1 MDHLPKFRRK
11 PKIPTISTTDVKTPP
26 SRNGFDEQ
34 PPQQIYPSTNNNT
47 NTVTV
52 TGGRSPT
59 PTKPGLR
66 KSAFRGL
73 HLRGSAKRGRSPP
86 AASLPHSP
94 PSPAIV
100 SHDGI
105 ASSPASSKQKDKAGS
120 ENGNGSGSAGGSAS
134 GSKIGSKHGSV
145 ASESGKNSHESPWPK
160 PRIPAFLNL
169 SVPGTRSRP
178 PRRRGGARR
187 ELIAGLHPDLE
198 NKFQDLV
205 WLERERLAAG
215 LASDADE
222 TAKWGSYKQTDMRR
236 GLQDRYFN
244 IKPWNHNRIKLR
256 VPAEELDYVNAST
269 ISLSSPSNKELPP
282 LRYIAMQGP
291 TENSLDFVWRMVAEQ
306 LTSPVVIV
314 QLTSF
319 FENNQ
324 VKCFPYLPMDDTQG
338 PWTINELDG
347 WSDGWSATLSFD
359 SLTTLEDGAIE
370 VRKLLFRVGE
380 EEEDRIIWHLLYTKW
395 PDFGVPAVDDL
406 ASFFTLMRLSREYNT
421 APENPRIIHC
431 SAGVGRTGTFI
442 TLEHLMRELDDG
454 ALDDYDGA
462 GEGDDLIFATVDA
475 LREQRRSMVQAES
488 QYLFLYQVLRKLW
501 QEKYDVEDSDGDSE
515 PAAKRLEVEE
525 LPT

>member
-11 PKIPTISTTDVKTPP
+11 PKIPTISTTDVKTAP
-26 SRNGFDEQ
+26 SRNGIDEQ
-34 PPQQIYPSTNNNT
+34 PPQQIYPSTT
-47 NTVTV
+47 TTVTV

-73 HLRGSAKRGRSPP
+73 HLRSPAKRARSPP
-86 AASLPHSP
+86 AASLPQSP
-94 PSPAIV
+94 PPPAIV

-105 ASSPASSKQKDKAGS
+105 TSSPASSRQKDKD
-120 ENGNGSGSAGGSAS
+120 GSGS
-134 GSKIGSKHGSV
+134 GSKDDSAA
-145 ASESGKNSHESPWPK
+145 ASSGKNSQESSRPK
-160 PRIPAFLNL
+160 PRIPAFLDL
-169 SVPGTRSRP
+169 SVPGTKPPP
-178 PRRRGGARR
+178 PRRRRGVRR
-187 ELIAGLHPDLE
+187 ELTAGFPADLE
-198 NKFQDLV
+198 NKFQELV

-215 LASDADE
+215 LAPDADE
-222 TAKWGSYKQTDMRR
+222 TTKWGSYKQTDLRR
-236 GLQDRYFN
+236 GVQDRYFN

-269 ISLSSPSNKELPP
+269 ISLSSPSDKELPP

-291 TENSLDFVWRMVAEQ
+291 TENSIDFVWRMVAEQ
-306 LTSPVVIV
+306 LTSPAVIV

-319 FENNQ
+319 FESNQ
-324 VKCFPYLPMDDTQG
+324 VKCFPYLPMDETQG

-347 WSDGWSATLSFD
+347 WNDGWSATLSFD
-359 SLTTLEDGAIE
+359 SLTTLENGAIE
-370 VRKLLFRVGE
+370 VRKLLLRVGD
-380 EEEDRIIWHLLYTKW
+380 EEEDRVIWHLLYTKW

-421 APENPRIIHC
+421 TTENPRIIHC

-442 TLEHLMRELDDG
+442 TLEHLIRELDKG
-454 ALDDYDGA
+454 ALDNYDGD
-462 GEGDDLIFATVDA
+462 GEGDDLIFATVDT

-501 QEKYDVEDSDGDSE
+501 QEKYDAEDSDGDSE

-525 LPT
+525 TLTD

>member
-11 PKIPTISTTDVKTPP
+11 PKIPTISTTDVKTSP
-26 SRNGFDEQ
+26 SRNGIDEQQ
-34 PPQQIYPSTNNNT
+34 PPQQIYPST
-47 NTVTV
+47 TVTV

-73 HLRGSAKRGRSPP
+73 HLRSSGKRLRSPP
-86 AASLPHSP
+86 PASLPQSP
-94 PSPAIV
+94 PPAIV

-105 ASSPASSKQKDKAGS
+105 TSSPRPKDKDGSGGGVGAGSKDDSASS
-120 ENGNGSGSAGGSAS
+120 
-134 GSKIGSKHGSV
+134 
-145 ASESGKNSHESPWPK
+145 GKSSHESFRPK

-169 SVPGTRSRP
+169 SVPGTKP
-178 PRRRGGARR
+178 PSRRRLGGAGR
-187 ELIAGLHPDLE
+187 ELTAGIPADLD
-198 NKFQDLV
+198 NKFQELV
-205 WLERERLAAG
+205 WQERIRLAAG
-215 LASDADE
+215 MAPNADE
-222 TAKWGSYKQTDMRR
+222 TTKWGSYKQVDMRR

-291 TENSLDFVWRMVAEQ
+291 TENSLDFVWRMIAEQ
-306 LTSPVVIV
+306 LTDPVVIV

-319 FENNQ
+319 YENNQ
-324 VKCFPYLPMDDTQG
+324 VKCYPYLPMDEEHE
-338 PWTINELDG
+338 PWVINEMDG
-347 WSDGWSATLSFD
+347 WSDGWSATLTFD
-359 SLTTLEDGAIE
+359 SLLSLENGAIE
-370 VRKLLFRVGE
+370 VRKLLLRVGD
-380 EEEDRIIWHLLYTKW
+380 EEEDRIVWHLLYTKW

-406 ASFFTLMRLSREYNT
+406 SSFFTLMRLSREYNT
-421 APENPRIIHC
+421 TSENPRIIHC

-442 TLEHLMRELDDG
+442 TLEHLMRELDEG

-515 PAAKRLEVEE
+515 PAAKRLEVEDSS
-525 LPT
+525 TD

>member
-11 PKIPTISTTDVKTPP
+11 PKIPTISTTDVKTSP
-26 SRNGFDEQ
+26 SRNGIDEQQ
-34 PPQQIYPSTNNNT
+34 PPQQIYPST
-47 NTVTV
+47 TVTV

-73 HLRGSAKRGRSPP
+73 HLRSSGKRLRSPP
-86 AASLPHSP
+86 PASLPQSP
-94 PSPAIV
+94 PPAIV

-105 ASSPASSKQKDKAGS
+105 TSSPRPRDKDGSSGGVGAGNKDDSASS
-120 ENGNGSGSAGGSAS
+120 
-134 GSKIGSKHGSV
+134 
-145 ASESGKNSHESPWPK
+145 GKSSHESFRPK
-160 PRIPAFLNL
+160 SSIPAFLNL
-169 SVPGTRSRP
+169 SVP
-178 PRRRGGARR
+178 
-187 ELIAGLHPDLE
+187 DLDH
-198 NKFQDLV
+198 KFQELV
-205 WLERERLAAG
+205 WQERNRLAAG
-215 LASDADE
+215 MAPDADE
-222 TAKWGSYKQTDMRR
+222 TTKWGSCKQVDMRR
-236 GLQDRYFN
+236 GPQDRYFN

-291 TENSLDFVWRMVAEQ
+291 TENSLDFVWRMIAEQ
-306 LTSPVVIV
+306 LTDPVVIV

-319 FENNQ
+319 YENNQ
-324 VKCFPYLPMDDTQG
+324 VKCYPYLPMDEEHE
-338 PWTINELDG
+338 PWVINETDG
-347 WSDGWSATLSFD
+347 WSDGWSATLTFD
-359 SLTTLEDGAIE
+359 SLLSLENGAIE
-370 VRKLLFRVGE
+370 VRKLLLRVGD
-380 EEEDRIIWHLLYTKW
+380 EEEDRIVWHLLYTKW

-406 ASFFTLMRLSREYNT
+406 SSFFTLMRLSREYNT
-421 APENPRIIHC
+421 TSENPRIIHC

-442 TLEHLMRELDDG
+442 TLEHLMRELDEG

-515 PAAKRLEVEE
+515 PAAKRLEVEDSS
-525 LPT
+525 TD

>member
-11 PKIPTISTTDVKTPP
+11 PKIPTISTTDVKTSP
-26 SRNGFDEQ
+26 SRNGIDEQQ
-34 PPQQIYPSTNNNT
+34 PPQQIYPST
-47 NTVTV
+47 TVTV

-73 HLRGSAKRGRSPP
+73 HLRSSGKRLRSPP
-86 AASLPHSP
+86 PASLPQSP
-94 PSPAIV
+94 PPAIV

-105 ASSPASSKQKDKAGS
+105 TSSPRPKDKD
-120 ENGNGSGSAGGSAS
+120 GSGGG
-134 GSKIGSKHGSV
+134 
-145 ASESGKNSHESPWPK
+145 

-169 SVPGTRSRP
+169 SVP
-178 PRRRGGARR
+178 
-187 ELIAGLHPDLE
+187 DLD
-198 NKFQDLV
+198 NKFQELV
-205 WLERERLAAG
+205 WQERIRLAAG
-215 LASDADE
+215 MAPDADE
-222 TAKWGSYKQTDMRR
+222 TTKWGSYKQVDMRR
-236 GLQDRYFN
+236 GPQDRYFN

-291 TENSLDFVWRMVAEQ
+291 TENSLDFVWRMIAEQ
-306 LTSPVVIV
+306 LTDPVVIV

-319 FENNQ
+319 YENNQ
-324 VKCFPYLPMDDTQG
+324 VKCYPYLPMDEEHE
-338 PWTINELDG
+338 PWVINEMDG
-347 WSDGWSATLSFD
+347 WSDGWSATLTFD
-359 SLTTLEDGAIE
+359 SLLSLENGAIE
-370 VRKLLFRVGE
+370 VRKLLLRVGD
-380 EEEDRIIWHLLYTKW
+380 EEEDRIVWHLLYTKW

-406 ASFFTLMRLSREYNT
+406 SSFFTLMRLSREYNT
-421 APENPRIIHC
+421 TSENPRIIHC

-442 TLEHLMRELDDG
+442 TLEHLMRELDEG

-515 PAAKRLEVEE
+515 PAAKRLEVEDSS
-525 LPT
+525 TD

>member
-11 PKIPTISTTDVKTPP
+11 PKIPTISTADVKPAP
-26 SRNGFDEQ
+26 SRNGIDQEQ
-34 PPQQIYPSTNNNT
+34 PPQQIYPSTT
-47 NTVTV
+47 TVTV

-73 HLRGSAKRGRSPP
+73 HLRSSAKRARSPP
-86 AASLPHSP
+86 AAALPQSP
-94 PSPAIV
+94 PLAIV
-100 SHDGI
+100 THDGV
-105 ASSPASSKQKDKAGS
+105 ASSPASARQRDGGGKDDAVS
-120 ENGNGSGSAGGSAS
+120 
-134 GSKIGSKHGSV
+134 
-145 ASESGKNSHESPWPK
+145 SGKSSRESSRPK
-160 PRIPAFLNL
+160 PRIPAFLDL
-169 SVPGTRSRP
+169 SV
-178 PRRRGGARR
+178 
-187 ELIAGLHPDLE
+187 PDLE
-198 NKFQDLV
+198 NKFQEIV
-205 WLERERLAAG
+205 WLERNRLAAG
-215 LASDADE
+215 MAPDADE
-222 TAKWGSYKQTDMRR
+222 TTRWGSYRQTDMRR
-236 GLQDRYFN
+236 GVQDRYFN

-256 VPAEELDYVNAST
+256 VPADELDYVNAST
-269 ISLSSPSNKELPP
+269 ISLSSPSNKDLAP

-306 LTSPVVIV
+306 LTTPVVIV
-314 QLTSF
+314 QLTSM

-324 VKCFPYLPMDDTQG
+324 VKCFPYLPMDESQG
-338 PWTINELDG
+338 PWAINEADG
-347 WSDGWSATLSFD
+347 WNDGWRATLSFD
-359 SLTTLEDGAIE
+359 SLLSLEDGAIE
-370 VRKLLFRVGE
+370 VRKLLLRVGDDDE
-380 EEEDRIIWHLLYTKW
+380 VRTIWHLLYTKW

-406 ASFFTLMRLSREYNT
+406 SSFFTLMRLSREYNT
-421 APENPRIIHC
+421 TPENPRIIHC

-525 LPT
+525 PSLE

>member
-34 PPQQIYPSTNNNT
+34 PPQQIYPSANTNNNT
-47 NTVTV
+47 NTITV
-52 TGGRSPT
+52 TGGKSPT

-94 PSPAIV
+94 PSPSTI

-105 ASSPASSKQKDKAGS
+105 GSSPASSKQKDTDGS
-120 ENGNGSGSAGGSAS
+120 GTGAGSGSASAS
-134 GSKIGSKHGSV
+134 GSKSGSKDGSA
-145 ASESGKNSHESPWPK
+145 ASGSGENSHESHWPK

-169 SVPGTRSRP
+169 SV
-178 PRRRGGARR
+178 
-187 ELIAGLHPDLE
+187 PDLE

-244 IKPWNHNRIKLR
+244 IKPWNHNRVKLR

-269 ISLSSPSNKELPP
+269 ISLSSPSNKGLPP

-306 LTSPVVIV
+306 LMSPVVIV
-314 QLTSF
+314 QLTNF

-338 PWTINELDG
+338 PWTINEMDG
-347 WSDGWSATLSFD
+347 WSDGWTATLSFD

-370 VRKLLFRVGE
+370 VRKLLLRVGE

-395 PDFGVPAVDDL
+395 PDFGVPSVDDL

-421 APENPRIIHC
+421 VPENPRIIHC

-454 ALDDYDGA
+454 ALDEYDGA

-501 QEKYDVEDSDGDSE
+501 QEKYDIEDSDGDSE

>member
-26 SRNGFDEQ
+26 SRNAIDEQQ
-34 PPQQIYPSTNNNT
+34 PPQQIYPST
-47 NTVTV
+47 TVTV

-59 PTKPGLR
+59 TTKPGLR
-66 KSAFRGL
+66 KTAFRGL
-73 HLRGSAKRGRSPP
+73 HLRSSGKRLRSPP
-86 AASLPHSP
+86 PASLPQSP
-94 PSPAIV
+94 PPAIV

-105 ASSPASSKQKDKAGS
+105 TSSPRQKDK
-120 ENGNGSGSAGGSAS
+120 EGSGV
-134 GSKIGSKHGSV
+134 GSKNDSV
-145 ASESGKNSHESPWPK
+145 SSGKSSHESFRPK
-160 PRIPAFLNL
+160 PRIPAFLDL
-169 SVPGTRSRP
+169 SVPGTKP
-178 PRRRGGARR
+178 PSRRRHGGAGR
-187 ELIAGLHPDLE
+187 ELIAGIPADLE
-198 NKFQDLV
+198 NKFQELV
-205 WLERERLAAG
+205 WQERNRLAAG
-215 LASDADE
+215 MAPDADE
-222 TAKWGSYKQTDMRR
+222 TTKWGSYKQIDMRR
-236 GLQDRYFN
+236 GMQDRYFN

-306 LTSPVVIV
+306 LTDPVVIV

-319 FENNQ
+319 YENNQ
-324 VKCFPYLPMDDTQG
+324 VKCYPYLPMDEEHE
-338 PWTINELDG
+338 PWRINETDG
-347 WSDGWSATLSFD
+347 WGDGWSATLTFD
-359 SLTTLEDGAIE
+359 SFLSLENGAIE
-370 VRKLLFRVGE
+370 VRKLLLRVGD
-380 EEEDRIIWHLLYTKW
+380 EEDDRIVWHLLYTKW

-406 ASFFTLMRLSREYNT
+406 SSFFTLMRLSREYNT
-421 APENPRIIHC
+421 NSENPRIIHC

-442 TLEHLMRELDDG
+442 TLEHLIRELDEG
-454 ALDDYDGA
+454 ALEDYDGG

-515 PAAKRLEVEE
+515 PAAKRLEIEE
-525 LPT
+525 PSTD